1 MRDCSKSRPK
11 VLQSR
16 AGDKRMTI
24 TLTPETEA
32 RLREKAAREGQDI
45 NAIADALLAAALE
58 WESQD
63 RMEAIEGIRR
73 GDQAAAE
80 ERERPLA
87 AFLVEQRVKH
97 GFPSEWPNVSEDDGR
112 E

>member
-1 MRDCSKSRPK
+1 
-11 VLQSR
+11 
-16 AGDKRMTI
+16 MTI

-45 NAIADALLAAALE
+45 NAVADALLMAALE

-63 RMEAIEGIRR
+63 RMEAIKGIRR

-80 ERERPLA
+80 GRERPLA
-87 AFLVEQRVKH
+87 AFLVDQRGKH
-97 GFPSEWPNVSEDDGR
+97 SFAAEWPNVSDDDGR